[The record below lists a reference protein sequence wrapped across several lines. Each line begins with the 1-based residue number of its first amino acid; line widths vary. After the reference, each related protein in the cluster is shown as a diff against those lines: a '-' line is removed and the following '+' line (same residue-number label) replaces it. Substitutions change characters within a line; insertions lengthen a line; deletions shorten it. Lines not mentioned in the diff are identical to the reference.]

1 MDFVKNLS
9 NRVKVNLFAIVFTLS
24 TFICNYIFN
33 IEMSKVYF
41 QSLGLLFIFFIILVN
56 YFLKFFNDPVQEIIR
71 SIQYYYNYN
80 EFKKV
85 DYPAKDEFGQ
95 LVKIFNGFLEN
106 IERNQ
111 FINKYLANLLS
122 AITQK
127 ENEQEIY
134 NEIVKGAKELF
145 DVKYVALS
153 IFEKNQHKVKEFYQL
168 GMSNVD
174 IQKIGKYPEGKGLL
188 GYIQETKKLLRL
200 DKISEHPRSYGFP
213 ANHPPMET
221 LLAAPIVVGSKSY
234 GNLYMCEKNNGEK
247 FNLND
252 EILFKFYSQ
261 LAGFIIA
268 QKLSQKEIIAIYE
281 NLENDIKR
289 DVIEVNKIANGDLT
303 VYFHQ
308 DSDFEF
314 INKLNNNL
322 NNMIYKLNDLMHHFE
337 KSLYSTISAAQ
348 EIAASTNQ
356 LESTS
361 QMQTQQSM
369 SIAAGVEEVAKTIME
384 NSQNALSAVE
394 AAKVAGKEA
403 EEGNK
408 IVMQTISGMN
418 KVSQMVI
425 QTANNIEELGKSSN
439 QIGEIVQVIE
449 EIADQT
455 NLLALNAAIEAAR
468 AGEQGRG
475 FAVVADEVRK
485 LAERTGKATKEIAS
499 MIKKI
504 QKDTEDAVT
513 AMRQGTAEVEIGVTY
528 ANQAGV
534 ALKKINEETQKVLNL
549 INQVAIASEEQAK
562 ATNDA
567 SKYLE
572 QIKEGTTYTFEGI
585 KQISLAIDDLNRLMH
600 NIGEQMSYFKLK

>member
-1 MDFVKNLS
+1 M
-9 NRVKVNLFAIVFTLS
+9 
-24 TFICNYIFN
+24 
-33 IEMSKVYF
+33 
-41 QSLGLLFIFFIILVN
+41 
-56 YFLKFFNDPVQEIIR
+56 
-71 SIQYYYNYN
+71 
-80 EFKKV
+80 
-85 DYPAKDEFGQ
+85 
-95 LVKIFNGFLEN
+95 
-106 IERNQ
+106 
-111 FINKYLANLLS
+111 
-122 AITQK
+122 
-127 ENEQEIY
+127 
-134 NEIVKGAKELF
+134 
-145 DVKYVALS
+145 KYVALS

-289 DVIEVNKIANGDLT
+289 IVIEVNKIANGDLT

-485 LAERTGKATKEIAS
+485 LAERTGKATKEIAE
-499 MIKKI
+499 M
-504 QKDTEDAVT
+504 
-513 AMRQGTAEVEIGVTY
+513 
-528 ANQAGV
+528 
-534 ALKKINEETQKVLNL
+534 
-549 INQVAIASEEQAK
+549 
-562 ATNDA
+562 
-567 SKYLE
+567 
-572 QIKEGTTYTFEGI
+572 I
-585 KQISLAIDDLNRLMH
+585 KQIQNETNEAVTSMKQGISEVEKGKVLVKKAEDILQILITSNQQLTHLINDISNMSEIQVEKSSIIYNNIDEISKISNETAIGINQISQAANDLNILSNRLSEIIQKFMTR
-600 NIGEQMSYFKLK
+600 